1 MKRQPTRRE
10 LIETATGVAIGTT
23 GLVSLTSADQ
33 ESAADEATGPAEDAP
48 YTVATAEKSVFAPE
62 VLTVPAGATVT
73 FRGNRYPHTVTSTAS
88 LAEVATADDCAE
100 PYDGPAEDLESFDGT
115 RIDELRWEHT
125 IESADDPYH
134 VRLESGG
141 ITYITYKAPGE
152 YPYYCKPHCG
162 SYMVGTIHVVGPP
175 G

>member
-1 MKRQPTRRE
+1 MNRQPTRRE
-10 LIETATGVAIGTT
+10 LIETATGVAIGAT
-23 GLVSLTSADQ
+23 GLVGVTM
-33 ESAADEATGPAEDAP
+33 ADEVTVTDEPTGPAEDAP

-88 LAEVATADDCAE
+88 LADVATADGCVE
-100 PYDGPAEDLESFDGT
+100 PYDGPEEDLDSFDGT

-141 ITYITYKAPGE
+141 LTDITYQAAGE

-162 SYMVGTIHVVGPP
+162 SYMVGKIHVVGPP
-175 G
+175 E